1 MVLKKKPSEPW
12 PVITG
17 EYEIGNPESPVA
29 VCTCGSHLKNSE
41 LVAAGAALAGPCK
54 TENIGIEK
62 MVANVISNPNI
73 RYLLITG
80 MEVKGHITGQA
91 AEAFT
96 QNGIDKEG
104 RIIGAKGAIP
114 FIQNL
119 TPEAIER
126 WRSQVQAVMMIDTED
141 MGAITSKIKEL
152 VSKDPGALDV
162 DPMIIEIKEGG
173 AEEEA
178 GGLRPMAAEA
188 VEVRSRMRGIDMS
201 VTNAGL
207 LNKYQAGVY
216 AGKIEGIALG
226 MTIVFVLFGII
237 LKMVGGI

>member
-1 MVLKKKPSEPW
+1 MALKKKPAEPW

-17 EYEIGNPESPVA
+17 EYEVGNPESPVA
-29 VCTCGSHLKNSE
+29 VATCGSHLKNSE
-41 LVAAGAALAGPCK
+41 LIAAGAALAGPCK

-73 RYLLITG
+73 RYLIITG

-91 AEAFT
+91 IEAFT
-96 QNGIDKEG
+96 AGGIDKEG
-104 RIIGAKGAIP
+104 RIVGAKGAIP

-119 TPEAIER
+119 TPESIER
-126 WRSQVQAVMMIDTED
+126 FREQVSSVNMIDTED
-141 MGAITSKIKEL
+141 MGAISGKIREL

-173 AEEEA
+173 EEEGGA
-178 GGLRPMAAEA
+178 GLRAMAAEM
-188 VEVRSRMRGIDMS
+188 VEVRSRMRGMEMM
-201 VTNAGL
+201 VTNTGL
-207 LNKYQAGVY
+207 LNKFQAGVY

-226 MTIVFVLFGII
+226 MTITLAIFGLI
-237 LKMVGGI
+237 LKMVGGS

>member
-201 VTNAGL
+201 VTNVGL

-216 AGKIEGIALG
+216 VGKIEGIALG

>member
-12 PVITG
+12 PPITG
-17 EYEIGNPESPVA
+17 EYEVGNPESPVA
-29 VCTCGSHLKNSE
+29 VCTCGSHLHNSD
-41 LVAAGAALAGPCK
+41 LINAGAALAGPCK

-91 AEAFT
+91 VEAFT

-126 WRSQVQAVMMIDTED
+126 WRSQVQAVNMIDNED
-141 MGAITSKIKEL
+141 MGAITGKVKEL

-162 DPMIIEIKEGG
+162 EPMLIEIKEGG
-173 AEEEA
+173 GEEEA
-178 GGLRPMAAEA
+178 GGIKPMAAEM
-188 VEVRSRMRGIDMS
+188 VEVRGRMRAIAAS

-207 LNKYQAGVY
+207 LNKLQAGIY

-226 MTIVFVLFGII
+226 MTVVLVLFGLI
-237 LKMVGGI
+237 LRVAGGR